1 MEFAS
6 LTCSLTRGIKA
17 NQVLSNS
24 VSTMDIMPTSIGII
38 DRVMNGYPFDD
49 EAKLYNKE
57 ELDGKDISPIIL
69 VRQTKTCM
77 TRDCFTLLW

>member
-1 MEFAS
+1 MAS
-6 LTCSLTRGIKA
+6 PRIKA

-38 DRVMNGYPFDD
+38 DRVMNGYSFDD

-57 ELDGKDISPIIL
+57 ELDGKDISPIIFGSANKNMYDERLLDITVVKKL
-69 VRQTKTCM
+69 VR
-77 TRDCFTLLW
+77 